1 MKTFII
7 IIFFSLFYG
16 VISVNAQETNTDLNK
31 SETEAKTEI
40 QNPDLRRANQPVLP
54 GEELKKPATTKESI
68 SPDEQ
73 RALNGPKANEPDPTR
88 QKKQSK
94 AISRKTTNSNTQDPK
109 ANENPKKKN

>member
-1 MKTFII
+1 MKPTII

-16 VISVNAQETNTDLNK
+16 LISANAQESITDLNK

-40 QNPDLRRANQPVLP
+40 QSPDLRRANQPALP
-54 GEELKKPATTKESI
+54 GEELKKPASTKESI

-88 QKKQSK
+88 QEKQSK
-94 AISRKTTNSNTQDPK
+94 AVSQTTSNSNTQNPK